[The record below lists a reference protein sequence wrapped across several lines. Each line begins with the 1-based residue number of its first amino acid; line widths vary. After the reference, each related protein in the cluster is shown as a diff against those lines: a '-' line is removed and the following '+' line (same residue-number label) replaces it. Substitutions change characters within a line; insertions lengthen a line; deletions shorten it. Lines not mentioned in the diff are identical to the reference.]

1 AGGGKNSAYNIA
13 RQGGRK
19 DDRVFLRLPEKSKER
34 ELSERTLWLK
44 LNEALKA
51 AKASEHIRVMQ
62 VKKTNGGLALTPGPG
77 CKTDELFGQKGTLEK
92 AVDATGSALHEQ
104 FDKYV
109 IAKVPTRDGEDEI
122 TMDEVRK
129 NLEWTLG
136 LKLVEEPRR
145 LGKAETV
152 MGAEN
157 SPVIFSLAP
166 NALASRRQAVT
177 HVHILGNRYLVR
189 PYAEERRPDGC
200 PRCLDY
206 MGKHSVSDCPG
217 PVRCGVCAQE
227 GHSAE
232 QHKEINCSCG

>member
-1 AGGGKNSAYNIA
+1 
-13 RQGGRK
+13 
-19 DDRVFLRLPEKSKER
+19 RLPEKSKER

-122 TMDEVRK
+122 TMDERP
-129 NLEWTLG
+129 TLWLHG
-136 LKLVEEPRR
+136 ARRSPTSTSSETATWFGPTPRSAAR
-145 LGKAETV
+145 
-152 MGAEN
+152 MGA
-157 SPVIFSLAP
+157 LA
-166 NALASRRQAVT
+166 ASTTWANTRYRTAQA
-177 HVHILGNRYLVR
+177 
-189 PYAEERRPDGC
+189 
-200 PRCLDY
+200 
-206 MGKHSVSDCPG
+206 
-217 PVRCGVCAQE
+217 RCGAGFVLRR
-227 GHSAE
+227 GTVLNSTR
-232 QHKEINCSCG
+232 K